1 MNGQN
6 AIDNETVTRSYARS
20 GYFDPVANRTNL
32 QVVTMHRVNE
42 VLFDENKH
50 ATGIRVWPRNTN
62 STETTVTV
70 KSRKEIIIT
79 AGSLHSPQILQRSGV
94 GPVDILQKAK
104 IPIVM

>member
-1 MNGQN
+1 MNGKN

-50 ATGIRVWPRNTN
+50 ATGIRVWPRNAN
-62 STETTVTV
+62 STETAFTVN
-70 KSRKEIIIT
+70 SRKEVIIT
-79 AGSLHSPQILQRSGV
+79 AGALHSPQILQRSGV
-94 GPVDILQKAK
+94 GPKSVLEAAGIETK
-104 IPIVM
+104 M